1 MLFRLKMTIDEAIE
15 SYVRFTQH
23 VFSRKRSWWK
33 KEAFS
38 ADEFER
44 AIMDILTRREHPVKG
59 KLLDLDCEGRGKA

>member
-44 AIMDILTRREHPVKG
+44 AIMDILRRRKHPVKG
-59 KLLDLDCEGRGKA
+59 KLLDLDCGKA